1 MHSPFPYDKLPQGL
15 EFYGRSLELELLE
28 RATLHSNNVLI
39 HSKRRMG
46 KSSLIRHFLDT
57 KKEAALCIY
66 VDIFDITSKE
76 DFAKALL
83 SALSNATKGD
93 LKSTI
98 KKLTSLFKR
107 VRVEPTI
114 DSETLEYSLKPIV
127 ATLSF
132 EEMME
137 DFFSSI
143 RTLALREKVIIAIDE
158 FQQIA
163 SITDVRL
170 DAILRK
176 EIQERGNNVSY
187 VFAGSKR
194 HLLTSL
200 FEYKAPLYEM
210 ATHFELQALS
220 FEEIHAY
227 VTQHIEISE
236 EILRYGCE
244 RCAFETKMLQ
254 NLFYLL
260 WLQKELPMSREI
272 VDEAIGEI
280 INAKDASY
288 RLLFDTLG
296 NNQKSALKIVGKYKS
311 GFFAQS
317 VLNEYR
323 IKKQTLQSSVDTLCK
338 RELIDKDGEAYFIP
352 DRTLELWVERL

>member
-1 MHSPFPYDKLPQGL
+1 MHSPFPYDKLPQGS
-15 EFYGRSLELELLE
+15 EFYGRRLELEQLE

-46 KSSLIRHFLDT
+46 KSSLIRYFLES
-57 KKEAALCIY
+57 KKESALCIY

-76 DFAKALL
+76 EFAKALL

-98 KKLTSLFKR
+98 KKLASLFKR

-114 DSETLEYSLKPIV
+114 DPETLEYSLKPIV

-143 RTLALREKVIIAIDE
+143 RTITLQQKVIIAIDE

-176 EIQERGNNVSY
+176 EIQERSNVSY
-187 VFAGSKR
+187 LFAGSKR

-210 ATHFELQALS
+210 ATHFELPALA
-220 FEEIHAY
+220 FEEIEAY
-227 VTQHIEISE
+227 VIQYIDIPRDVLH
-236 EILRYGCE
+236 YGCE
-244 RCAFETKMLQ
+244 RCAFETKMMQ

-260 WLQKELPMSREI
+260 WLRKEIPISREI

-311 GFFAQS
+311 GFFTQS

-323 IKKQTLQSSVDTLCK
+323 IKKQTLQSSVDTLFK
-338 RELIDKDGEAYFIP
+338 RELIDKEGDLYFIP